1 MAIKKDDYPNKIEE
15 NLWANKDYTI
25 YFYNFMF
32 EKKRYRGLIDLVE
45 RRAWGKKDKISFAKS
60 SLAAIKSAKRETIL
74 NTNITL
80 DAFMEEHF
88 KLQPDTNYTKTRK
101 SHYDRYISPYC
112 GKKKVVDLRQL
123 HILNAIKKQ
132 EDYKLQPRTIK
143 QTLEVLNPAMK
154 KAIVNRLI
162 SFNPLDGIKIKLPSS
177 KKIVVNATE
186 KLVMMHNAIYEEFK
200 DDPFYTAFFLFALQG
215 RRKGEILT
223 LRWEDVDFKNDHY
236 VLRKTKNNEEQKIYL
251 PEAIKVQ
258 LEQFRES
265 EGWVFTSRITGSH
278 IINIDKV
285 VERMRRRIGD
295 NNFGIHYLRNVMVS
309 AMAEG
314 GLESMHLSG
323 ALGHNDPNTIKK
335 YLTMNYLNSSRLAS
349 SVIDTAVIE
358 SNKKKDEGEFLD
370 FCI

>member
-1 MAIKKDDYPNKIEE
+1 MAIDRKEYPNKVDIGFS
-15 NLWANKDYTI
+15 ANNSYTVFL
-25 YFYNFMF
+25 YRFMF
-32 EKKRYRGLIDLVE
+32 EKKEHSGLIDL
-45 RRAWGKKDKISFAKS
+45 RDKSAWGKKDKIAYAKTE
-60 SLAAIKSAKRETIL
+60 LAAIKSAKRETIL
-74 NTNITL
+74 NTNVTL
-80 DAFMEEHF
+80 DAFMEDHF
-88 KLQPDTNYTKTRK
+88 KLQPDTNYTKYRK
-101 SHYDRYISPYC
+101 RFYEQYVSPYC

-123 HILNAIKKQ
+123 HILHAIKKQ
-132 EDYKLQPRTIK
+132 EELGLKERTRK
-143 QTLEVLNPAMK
+143 QTLEALNPAMK
-154 KAIVNRLI
+154 KAIANRLI
-162 SFNPLDGIKIKLPSS
+162 AFNPCDGVKIKLPPV
-177 KKIVVNATE
+177 KKIVVNATD

-223 LRWEDVDFKNDHY
+223 LRWEDVDFTNDHY

-258 LEQFRES
+258 LEQFREV

-285 VERMRRRIGD
+285 VERMRKRIGD

-349 SVIDTAVIE
+349 TVIDTAVIE
-358 SNKKKDEGEFLD
+358 SNKKKDDGVILD

>member
-1 MAIKKDDYPNKIEE
+1 MAIDKNDYPNVIES
-15 NLWANKDYTI
+15 NLWADKNYTI

-32 EKKRYRGLIDLVE
+32 EKKRYRGIIDLSDKS
-45 RRAWGKKDKISFAKS
+45 AWGKKDKISYAKTEI
-60 SLAAIKSAKRETIL
+60 AAIKSAKRETIL
-74 NTNITL
+74 NTNVTL
-80 DAFMEEHF
+80 DAFMEDHF
-88 KLQPDTNYTKTRK
+88 KLQPDTNYTKYRK
-101 SHYDRYISPYC
+101 RFYEQYVSPYC

-123 HILNAIKKQ
+123 HILHAIKKQ
-132 EDYKLQPRTIK
+132 EELGLKERTRK
-143 QTLEVLNPAMK
+143 QTLEALNPAMK
-154 KAIVNRLI
+154 KAISNRLI
-162 SFNPLDGIKIKLPSS
+162 AFNPCDGVKIKLPPV

-223 LRWEDVDFKNDHY
+223 LRWEDVDFTNDHY

-258 LEQFRES
+258 IEQFREV

-309 AMAEG
+309 AMAED

-323 ALGHNDPNTIKK
+323 ALGHNNPHTIND
-335 YLTMNYLNSSRLAS
+335 YLTINYLKGSRLAS
-349 SVIDTAVIE
+349 GIIDKAVLE
-358 SNKKKDEGEFLD
+358 SNRKKDEGEVLD